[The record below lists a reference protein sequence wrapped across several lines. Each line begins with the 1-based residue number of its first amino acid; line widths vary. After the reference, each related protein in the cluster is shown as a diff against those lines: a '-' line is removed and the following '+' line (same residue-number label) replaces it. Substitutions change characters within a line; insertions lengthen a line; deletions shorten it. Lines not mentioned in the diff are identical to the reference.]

1 MVAGWKSS
9 NAGMMSRMIA
19 IYSSLLNVSRQALFH
34 GVPSFERSQNCI
46 CQYRSAAENVVSQS
60 VRERV
65 QNGHA
70 ASADRRFA
78 DTACADRGFRIG
90 NVHRIPLH
98 VHRNVEDG
106 GRTVMVES
114 L

>member
-60 VRERV
+60 VGERV
-65 QNGHA
+65 QNRHA
-70 ASADRRFA
+70 AGAYRRLANTARADRS
-78 DTACADRGFRIG
+78 FRIG
-90 NVHRIPLH
+90 DIHRIPLH
-98 VHRNVEDG
+98 IHGDIED
-106 GRTVMVES
+106 RR
-114 L
+114 